1 MQFDPYM
8 MHYASR
14 RNMMVAKNGMVAT
27 SNPLASQAGLEVL
40 KKGGNAVDAIIAAAS
55 TLTVVEPTAN
65 GIGGDG
71 FAIVYFDGQIY
82 GLNASGPA
90 PELINAKK
98 LIDQGLSE
106 VPRFGLIPVTVPGV
120 VAGWAALSKR
130 FGQLSLEETL
140 SPAVAIAHDGFSV
153 VQNVASGW
161 KRSYKNYKLQLEKEP
176 VLQTWFDAFCPN
188 GVVPDV
194 GDVFYASDHAKTL
207 MEIGKT
213 SGESFYRGALADQ
226 IADFVESQGGYLRKS
241 DLQRYEVEWV
251 DPISTNYRGYDVLE
265 LPPNGHGILVLMA
278 LNIYEQFNHQYE
290 SETSRMHQMIES
302 MKLAFSDG
310 LKHIADTAYMKVSLE
325 NMLSKEYAKK
335 RSQLITKEALMPEA
349 GELEKNGTVYLC
361 AADKDG
367 NMVSYIQS
375 NYTGFGSGVVVPN
388 TGISLH
394 NRGAQF
400 NLDVNHVN
408 VIEPFKRPY
417 HTIIPG
423 FLMKDGRALGPF
435 GIMGGPM
442 QPQAHLQVLSSLID
456 DHLNPQ
462 DALDKP
468 RWQWI
473 KDKTILVEPSMPAYL
488 IEAMIRKGHQVEVAN
503 EPLMFGRG
511 QIIIRKPNGTYVGA
525 TEPRTDGYVA
535 VY

>member
-1 MQFDPYM
+1 MKFDPYL

-27 SNPLASQAGLEVL
+27 SNPLASQAGLEIL
-40 KKGGNAVDAIIAAAS
+40 KQGGNAIDAIIAAAT

-71 FAIVYFDGQIY
+71 FSIIYYKGKIY

-90 PELINAKK
+90 PELINAQA
-98 LIDQGLSE
+98 LIDQGHTE
-106 VPRFGLIPVTVPGV
+106 MPKIGLTPVTVPGV
-120 VAGWAALSKR
+120 VAGWVALSER
-130 FGQLSLEETL
+130 FGELPLEQVMK
-140 SPAVAIAHDGFSV
+140 PAITVASEGFSV

-161 KRSYKNYKLQLEKEP
+161 QRTFTHYTKQIEQEP
-176 VLQTWFDAFCPN
+176 LIQTWFDAYCPF
-188 GVVPDV
+188 GKAPSV
-194 GDVFYASDHAKTL
+194 GDVFYAKDHAKTL
-207 MEIGKT
+207 LDIAKT
-213 SGESFYRGALADQ
+213 KGETFYRGE
-226 IADFVESQGGYLRKS
+226 IAKQLDSFFVENGGYLRYS
-241 DLQRYEVEWV
+241 DLANYQVEWV
-251 DPISTNYRGYDVLE
+251 DPIQTNYRGYDVLE

-278 LNIYEQFNHQYE
+278 LNIYEQFEHQLHNE
-290 SETSRMHQMIES
+290 QANLHHMIES
-302 MKLAFSDG
+302 MKLSFSDG
-310 LKHIADTAYMKVSLE
+310 LKHIADINYMKVNL
-325 NMLSKEYAKK
+325 NDMLSKTYAKE
-335 RSQLITKEALMPEA
+335 RSELIKEEAILPEP
-349 GELEKNGTVYLC
+349 GELKQNGTVYLC

-375 NYTGFGSGVVVPN
+375 NYSGFGSGVVLPN

-394 NRGAQF
+394 NRGCLF
-400 NLDVNHVN
+400 SLDLEHAN

-423 FLMKDGRALGPF
+423 FLMKDGVALGPF

-462 DALDKP
+462 DALDRP

-473 KDKTILVEPSMPAYL
+473 KEKTILIEPTMPQYL
-488 IEAMIRKGHQVEVAN
+488 IEALLRRGHNIEVAS
-503 EPLMFGRG
+503 ESISFGRG
-511 QIIIRKPNGTYVGA
+511 QIIIRQPNGTYVGA
-525 TEPRTDGYVA
+525 TEPRTDGYIA
-535 VY
+535 LY